1 MAIIA
6 ELFIE
11 ALLGFSQIF
20 VTALWQ
26 TEDPTIIAKRNAC
39 LTVYGVAA
47 LIFIAGFGALLLQ
60 AIGIFAF
67 LACFGITMILL
78 FIAGQLADQVEKLVL
93 QQKTPDPEIE
103 GCDVSN

>member
-6 ELFIE
+6 ELVIE
-11 ALLGFSQIF
+11 ALMGFTQMF

-26 TEDPTIIAKRNAC
+26 TKDPAIIAKRNAC

-47 LIFIAGFGALLLQ
+47 TIFFGGLGALFLHAISLL
-60 AIGIFAF
+60 FF
-67 LACFGITMILL
+67 LGCVGITMILL
-78 FIAGQLADQVEKLVL
+78 LVAGQLADHVEKLVT

-103 GCDVSN
+103 G